1 MQNYQKCY
9 YKHFYTV
16 SPDGVHTEVSR
27 QECFAPDVDS
37 SPDCPFKQRWFYDC
51 EAGYAARL
59 PRNAYGEE
67 LGKLN
72 AADRKKQERK
82 KANDIKHT
90 GIALDRSIG
99 YDEEGTEVLTELED
113 ETADLN
119 AIYEEKSNYG
129 ILMDFMRTLSL
140 DDQKLW
146 ALMKDKVKKQ
156 DIADHFHLSLD
167 GVRYRENRLKGIVRS
182 NPQLRSYYTDD

>member
-37 SPDCPFKQRWFYDC
+37 SPDCPSKQRWYYDR
-51 EAGYAARL
+51 EASYALRL
-59 PRNAYGEE
+59 PRNEKGEE
-67 LGKLN
+67 LGKFN

-82 KANDIKHT
+82 KAKDAEHA
-90 GIALDRSIG
+90 GIALDRAIG
-99 YDEEGTEVLTELED
+99 YDEEGAEVLTELED

-129 ILMDFMRTLSL
+129 ILMDFMRTLTE

-146 ALMKDKVKKQ
+146 ALMRDKVKKQ
-156 DIADHFHLSLD
+156 DIAETFGLSLD
-167 GVRYRENRLKGIVRS
+167 GVRFRENRLKAIVRA
-182 NPQLRSYYTDD
+182 NPQLRGFYTDD